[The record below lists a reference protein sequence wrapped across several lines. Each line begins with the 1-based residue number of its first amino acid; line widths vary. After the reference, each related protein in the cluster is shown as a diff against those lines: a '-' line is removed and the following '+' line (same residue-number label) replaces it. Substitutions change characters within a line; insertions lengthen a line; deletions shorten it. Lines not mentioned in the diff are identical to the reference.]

1 MALDRD
7 TRFTWYGHSCLEVTT
22 PGGKTLLLD
31 PWFGNPR
38 SPKTADSV
46 DRCDVLLVS
55 HGHFDHMGQGDAV
68 GIGSRLQPA
77 WPCIH
82 ELSLWLG
89 RNLGG
94 GREGVIGMNAG
105 GTVETT
111 VFGDMRLIG
120 ELYRPDLALLPI
132 GGHYTM
138 GPREAALAVEMLGAK
153 NVLPINYGTF
163 PILTGAPAALRDELA
178 ARGVRDVTVH
188 ELQPGETLN

>member
-82 ELSLWLG
+82 ELSLWLA

-94 GREGVIGMNAG
+94 GRHQ
-105 GTVETT
+105 
-111 VFGDMRLIG
+111 
-120 ELYRPDLALLPI
+120 
-132 GGHYTM
+132 GHD
-138 GPREAALAVEMLGAK
+138 GPRDPLG
-153 NVLPINYGTF
+153 
-163 PILTGAPAALRDELA
+163 R
-178 ARGVRDVTVH
+178 
-188 ELQPGETLN
+188 